1 MGFSALTN
9 SVSGPSRLDGIGF
22 AAGLGSACGGGL
34 SELEDCDSAAVAF
47 GGGAEGAGLA
57 FGGGEGYGCGGA
69 LYPGLLTLGRGNVGS
84 GTGNRYPTRHLT
96 MGGSGGH
103 WPSPNFNTFF
113 QLPAATCAPGC
124 PPPA

>member
-1 MGFSALTN
+1 MNVQLGPHRRSRVILQHLVVECHIGFSALTN

-84 GTGNRYPTRHLT
+84 GTVT
-96 MGGSGGH
+96 
-103 WPSPNFNTFF
+103 
-113 QLPAATCAPGC
+113 QPGT
-124 PPPA
+124 